1 MSKAKKY
8 YVVWKGRIPGI
19 YQSWA
24 EALDQVDKFDG
35 AVYKGFENLDSAREA
50 YENDFRKYVGT
61 RSMAGVT
68 HSGAKSS
75 PGQPIK
81 DAIAVD
87 AACSGNPGP
96 MEYQGVFVKTGQRLF
111 HQGPF
116 EQGTNNVGEFLALVH
131 ALAFCKKNNIN
142 CPIYT
147 DSANAMIWINQKK
160 AKTKLFKTAKN
171 EIIFDLIERAE
182 YWLKNNTIEN
192 EILKWETQFWG
203 EIPADFGRK

>member
-1 MSKAKKY
+1 MAKTRKY

-19 YQSWA
+19 YQTWA
-24 EALDQVDKFDG
+24 EALDQVDKYEG
-35 AVYKGFENLDSAREA
+35 AVYKGFESLDAAREA
-50 YENDFRKYVGT
+50 YENDFRKYVGNKT
-61 RSMAGVT
+61 AGTVQPA
-68 HSGAKSS
+68 GAKKSV
-75 PGQPIK
+75 GQPMK

-131 ALAFCKKNNIN
+131 ACAYCKKNNIT

-147 DSANAMIWINQKK
+147 DSANAMIWVNQKK

-171 EIIFDLIERAE
+171 EVIFDLIERAE
-182 YWLKNNTIEN
+182 YWLKNNTIDN
-192 EILKWETQFWG
+192 KILKWETEAWG